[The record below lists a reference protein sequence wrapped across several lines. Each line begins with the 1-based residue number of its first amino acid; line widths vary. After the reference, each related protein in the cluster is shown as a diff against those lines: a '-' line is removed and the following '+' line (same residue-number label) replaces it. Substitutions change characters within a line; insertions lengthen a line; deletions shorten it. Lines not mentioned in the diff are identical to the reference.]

1 MAKYL
6 SHYLTNSV
14 FGSCVSVVNAI
25 QVDNIE
31 VFRSQAS
38 DKLVLWNENSKE
50 FKSYFWSELW
60 NTYYT
65 LTTGV
70 YVAWAPRRPTSYC
83 PAWAPRRPSYRT
95 AWAPRRPTSY
105 RTDMGTKKADK
116 LPYCV
121 GTKKADKLPY
131 WHGKH
136 RPGVYNGRARS
147 DKLGFSSNEIVKL
160 CNLLS
165 QEDRFRH
172 RGRKQGLIHPFQRLS
187 LANRMWYTKQTS
199 HS

>member
-1 MAKYL
+1 MNWK
-6 SHYLTNSV
+6 
-14 FGSCVSVVNAI
+14 FKRI
-25 QVDNIE
+25 QKLFLIRVMKHILHSDH
-31 VFRSQAS
+31 RSLCRMGTKKA
-38 DKLVLWNENSKE
+38 DKLLSCMGTK
-50 FKSYFWSELW
+50 KAKL
-60 NTYYT
+60 
-65 LTTGV
+65 
-70 YVAWAPRRPTSYC
+70 PYC
-83 PAWAPRRPSYRT
+83 MGTKKADKLLYCKLPYCV
-95 AWAPRRPTSY
+95 
-105 RTDMGTKKADK
+105 GTKKADK

>member
-1 MAKYL
+1 MKHIL
-6 SHYLTNSV
+6 HT
-14 FGSCVSVVNAI
+14 
-25 QVDNIE
+25 DH
-31 VFRSQAS
+31 RSLCRMGTKKA
-38 DKLVLWNENSKE
+38 DKLLSCMSTK
-50 FKSYFWSELW
+50 KAKL
-60 NTYYT
+60 
-65 LTTGV
+65 
-70 YVAWAPRRPTSYC
+70 PYC
-83 PAWAPRRPSYRT
+83 MGTKKAKLPYCMGTKKADKLPYCVGTKKADKLPYCV
-95 AWAPRRPTSY
+95 
-105 RTDMGTKKADK
+105 GTKKADK

>member
-60 NTYYT
+60 NTYNT

-70 YVAWAPRRPTSYC
+70 TVLHGHQEGRQVTVLHGHQEGQVTVLHGHQEGRQVTVLHGHQEGRQVTVLTWAPRRLT
-83 PAWAPRRPSYRT
+83 SYRT
-95 AWAPRRPTSY
+95 AWAPRRLTSY
-105 RTDMGTKKADK
+105 RTDMENTGLGYIMA
-116 LPYCV
+116 V
-121 GTKKADKLPY
+121 
-131 WHGKH
+131 
-136 RPGVYNGRARS
+136 RALTNS
-147 DKLGFSSNEIVKL
+147 V
-160 CNLLS
+160 
-165 QEDRFRH
+165 
-172 RGRKQGLIHPFQRLS
+172 S
-187 LANRMWYTKQTS
+187 LATKLLNFVTC
-199 HS
+199 